1 MQILWGIIGILI
13 LIGIAVLLSNNRK
26 AIKLR
31 TVLSALAI
39 QIIFAFLVLKWE
51 WGKRVLQVISSGVQK
66 VLDSGLAGA
75 QFLFGGVLEQKGIG
89 FIFAFQVL
97 PIILF
102 FAALVSVLYYF
113 GIMQWIIQLIGGLIS
128 YLLKT
133 SKAESMSVAG
143 CIFLGLSEAPLMI
156 KPYIS
161 KMTQSE
167 LFAIVTGGL
176 ACVAGSSLAGYVAF
190 GVPLP
195 YLLAASVM
203 GAPAGL
209 LMAKIIVPET
219 ETGKTT
225 DHVKLADDR
234 NARNV
239 LDAIAIG
246 AMEGLRLALNV
257 GAMLIAFVSLI
268 ALINLILGGLGDI
281 FGYKG
286 LSLESILGVI
296 FAPVAFILGIPWHE
310 AIQVGPFLGEKFIV
324 NELVAYSSFGP
335 HIAHLSQ
342 KTVAII
348 SFALCGFAN
357 FGSIAIWIGL
367 IEGLAP
373 NRRKDVARF
382 GFKAVIAAT
391 LANLLNG
398 VVAGLFIS

>member
-1 MQILWGIIGILI
+1 MHILWGIIGMLI
-13 LIGIAVLLSNNRK
+13 LIGIAYLLSNNRK
-26 AIKLR
+26 AIRLR

-39 QIIFAFLVLKWE
+39 QMIFAFLVLKWE
-51 WGKRVLQVISSGVQK
+51 WGKTGLQTISNGVQN
-66 VLDSGLAGA
+66 VLNSGLAGA
-75 QFLFGGVLEQKGIG
+75 EFLFGGVLQQKGIG

-97 PIILF
+97 PIIIF

-113 GIMQWIIQLIGGLIS
+113 GIMQWLIRLIGGFIA

-143 CIFLGLSEAPLMI
+143 CIFLGQSEAPLMI

-167 LFAIVTGGL
+167 LFAIMTGGL

-219 ETGKTT
+219 ETSKNT
-225 DHVKLADDR
+225 DHVHLSDDR
-234 NARNV
+234 NVRNV
-239 LDAIAIG
+239 LDAIALG
-246 AMEGLRLALNV
+246 AMEGLRLALSV

-268 ALINLILGGLGDI
+268 ALINLILNGIGGL
-281 FGYKG
+281 FGYSN
-286 LSLESILGVI
+286 LSLESILGI
-296 FAPVAFILGIPWHE
+296 LFAPVAFILGIPWHE
-310 AIQVGPFLGEKFIV
+310 AIQVGPFLGQKFIV

-335 HIAHLSQ
+335 HIAHLSD

-373 NRRKDVARF
+373 ERRKDVARF

-398 VVAGLFIS
+398 VVAGLFIN